1 MKCKHIHNPIFSL
14 IFFPPI
20 ALMLIRNNRVNLLT
34 FTSFYGVVALWSL
47 KTPLRADAS
56 PESATFLSVKIEKA
70 RDVVYKTTI
79 QGREWANTIPVR
91 GICPPS
97 LSGFQLPA
105 FCILQGANE
114 KF

>member
-1 MKCKHIHNPIFSL
+1 MPVPK
-14 IFFPPI
+14 
-20 ALMLIRNNRVNLLT
+20 VLL
-34 FTSFYGVVALWSL
+34 
-47 KTPLRADAS
+47 
-56 PESATFLSVKIEKA
+56 FLSVKIEKA

-79 QGREWANTIPVR
+79 HGREWANKIPF
-91 GICPPS
+91 GEICPPS

>member
-1 MKCKHIHNPIFSL
+1 M
-14 IFFPPI
+14 
-20 ALMLIRNNRVNLLT
+20 T
-34 FTSFYGVVALWSL
+34 FMSFYGVLFTRSL

-56 PESATFLSVKIEKA
+56 PESAAFLSVKIEKA
-70 RDVVYKTTI
+70 GDVVYKTTI
-79 QGREWANTIPVR
+79 LGREWANKIPFG